1 MKLAGWKRATLV
13 ACCLVLLFVLLCP
26 YTPSPTPLAKV
37 KAVLMMASVCLLL
50 PLSQLLARVASA
62 ATQEAP
68 RSAAVPLI
76 TLNCS
81 LLC

>member
-26 YTPSPTPLAKV
+26 YTPSPMPLAKFKV
-37 KAVLMMASVCLLL
+37 ALMLAAVCLLL
-50 PLSQLLARVASA
+50 PLSLLQARTAVAA
-62 ATQEAP
+62 AFAPP